1 MAEIITIDRHIQERA
16 LLFPHATGNFS
27 GLLQHIAL
35 ASKVIANEVRRA
47 GLIDVLGSTGESNIQ
62 GEVVQKLD
70 NIAHDSLTDM
80 MINSGY
86 IAVMASEE
94 EEEIIVVPKDKSRGN
109 YVVNFDPLDGSS
121 NIDANVSIGTIF
133 SILQRVTPEN
143 EEPSNS
149 DCMQLGTKQLAAGY
163 VIYGSSTMFV
173 YTSGAGTHGFTYDPS
188 IGEFLLSHPN
198 IITPDY
204 GTIYSANM
212 GNQNYWSEGVR
223 KYIHD
228 MHQKDKARKTP
239 YSCRY
244 IGSMVADV
252 HRNLLYGGIFMYP
265 ADTKKDPKQP
275 KPKLRLLY
283 EANPFAFIVEQ
294 AGGRAIDGVNNIM
307 DIEPTGLHQRVPLFI
322 GSKDNIDEIQ
332 DYIRKYG

>member
-16 LLFPHATGNFS
+16 KLFPHATGNFS

-35 ASKVIANEVRRA
+35 ASRVIASEVRRA
-47 GLIDVLGSTGESNIQ
+47 GLIDVLGSTGESNVQ

-94 EEEIIVVPKDKSRGN
+94 EDEIITVPDDTRRGS

-143 EEPSNS
+143 EDPSNR
-149 DCMQLGTKQLAAGY
+149 DCMQAGTKQLAAGY

-198 IITPDY
+198 IITPNY
-204 GTIYSANM
+204 GTIYSVNM

-223 KYIHD
+223 RYLND
-228 MHQKDKARKTP
+228 LHQKDAARKTP

-265 ADTKKDPKQP
+265 ADTKKDPNQP

-294 AGGRAIDGVNNIM
+294 AGGRAIDGENNIM

-332 DYIRKYG
+332 DYILKYG